1 MSTQMIEINNLTYSY
16 GKGKRPVYTN
26 FNLSFEE
33 GGIYGLLGK
42 NGTGK
47 TTLLY
52 LISGLLRPQQ
62 GEVLFNGINTA
73 RREVETLQQLFIVP
87 EEFTLPNI
95 PLKTFVQIN
104 SVFYPRFSM
113 ETLYKALI
121 DFELDDNI
129 HLKELSMG
137 QKKKAFMSFA
147 LAANTPLLLM
157 DEPSNGLDI
166 PSKSQ
171 FRKVIASNMTDEKLV
186 LISTHQVRD
195 IDTLL
200 DHVTIIDG
208 SDILLNNSVT
218 DITSKLAFDE
228 VEAGEQP
235 EGILFSQP
243 SYRGNSIVRLNSG
256 EEETPLNLEV
266 LFNATLAERDK
277 IKSIFHK

>member
-1 MSTQMIEINNLTYSY
+1 MSTKMIEIKNLSYSY
-16 GKGKRPVYTN
+16 GKNKKNIYTD

-47 TTLLY
+47 STLLY
-52 LISGLLRPQQ
+52 LISGLLRPQS
-62 GEVLFNGINTA
+62 GEVLYKGVDTA
-73 RREVETLQQLFIVP
+73 KRDVETLQQLFIVP
-87 EEFTLPNI
+87 EEFTLPDI
-95 PLKTFVQIN
+95 PLKTYVTLN

-113 ETLYKALI
+113 ETLQKALQ
-121 DFELDDNI
+121 DFELDDTI

-157 DEPSNGLDI
+157 DEPTNGLDI

-171 FRKVIASNMTDEKLV
+171 FRKVIASNMTDEKTV

-208 SDILLNNSVT
+208 SDILLNSSVT
-218 DITSKLAFDE
+218 DITTKLAFDE
-228 VEAGEQP
+228 VEAGAQP
-235 EGILFSQP
+235 EGTLFSQP
-243 SYRGNSIVRLNSG
+243 SYRGNSIVRLNNDN
-256 EEETPLNLEV
+256 EETPLNLEV
-266 LFNATLAERDK
+266 LFNATLAERAQ
-277 IKSIFHK
+277 IQNIFKK

>member
-1 MSTQMIEINNLTYSY
+1 MNKKMIEINNITYSY
-16 GKGKRPVYTN
+16 GKGRDAVYN
-26 FNLSFEE
+26 DFNLSFRE

-52 LISGLLRPQQ
+52 LISGLLRPQK
-62 GEVLFNGINTA
+62 GEILFQGINTA
-73 RREVETLQQLFIVP
+73 KRDVETLQQLFIIP
-87 EEFTLPNI
+87 EEFTMPDI
-95 PLKTFVQIN
+95 PLKTYVTVN

-113 ETLYKALI
+113 KTLLKALQ

-171 FRKVIASNMTDEKLV
+171 FRKVIASNMSDEKLI

-195 IDTLL
+195 VDTLL

-208 SDILLNNSVT
+208 NDILLNNSVT
-218 DITSKLAFDE
+218 DITTKLAFDE
-228 VEAGEQP
+228 VNAGEQP
-235 EGILFSQP
+235 EGTLFSQP
-243 SYRGNSIVRLNSG
+243 SYRGYSIVRPNNND
-256 EEETPLNLEV
+256 EETQLNLEL
-266 LFNATLAERDK
+266 LFNATLAKRND
-277 IKSIFHK
+277 IKRLFN

>member
-1 MSTQMIEINNLTYSY
+1 MIEINNLTYSY
-16 GKGKRPVYTN
+16 GKGKKSVYTN

-52 LISGLLRPQQ
+52 LISGLIRPQQ

-95 PLKTFVQIN
+95 PLKTYVQIN

-243 SYRGNSIVRLNSG
+243 SYRGNSIVRLNND